1 MTKKQ
6 DDMTKGSFSDPIVFS
21 WQRIS
26 SEKTPR
32 VKVRMHKYDVATDN
46 WHCHD
51 GFWELVFVVS
61 GTAINE
67 TEYGRTPL
75 NKGDLFV
82 MPPGSVHHY
91 TEMSNFQHYI
101 IFFRPEAFASFPE
114 NFDSLPNFKI
124 LFQGGKDSS
133 PPLHIGG
140 GDILEVMEKLV
151 GANKE
156 YLNRKPGWMEAVCVE
171 AFRAL
176 IALLRYASPIEHQ
189 TNPTLFQIQKTIRYM
204 EDNLAKTLTLSS
216 LSTIAQM
223 SVSNFRL
230 RFHEFTGLS
239 PIDYLIR
246 LRLRQTAILLAY
258 TEQSLT
264 EIMEQTGFSD
274 GGYFGRQFRRAFG
287 RTPRQF
293 RKDAKSGAIL
303 PAEEYRNILPQHNS

>member
-1 MTKKQ
+1 
-6 DDMTKGSFSDPIVFS
+6 MTKGSFSDPIIFP
-21 WQRIS
+21 WERIS
-26 SEKTPR
+26 PEKTPR
-32 VKVRMHKYDVATDN
+32 VKVRMHKYDVATDS

-51 GFWELVFVVS
+51 GFWELVLVVS

-67 TEYGRTPL
+67 TEYGQTPL

-82 MPPGSVHHY
+82 MPPGSIHHY
-91 TEMSNFQHYI
+91 TAMNHFQHYAV
-101 IFFRPEAFASFPE
+101 FFRPEAFASFPE

-124 LFQGGKDSS
+124 LFQGGKTNS
-133 PPLHIGG
+133 PLLHISGN
-140 GDILEVMEKLV
+140 DIFEVMEKIA
-151 GANKE
+151 GACRE

-189 TNPTLFQIQKTIRYM
+189 TNPTRFQIQKTIRYM
-204 EDNLAKTLTLSS
+204 EDNLAKTLTLRS
-216 LSTIAQM
+216 LSAIAQM

-246 LRLRQTAILLAY
+246 LRLRQAAIILVY
-258 TEQSLT
+258 TEQSLS
-264 EIMEQTGFSD
+264 EVLAQTGFSD

-293 RKDAKSGAIL
+293 RKDAKSGVIL
-303 PAEEYRNILPQHNS
+303 PAEEYRNILPQHTS

>member
-1 MTKKQ
+1 
-6 DDMTKGSFSDPIVFS
+6 MTKGNFNDPIVFS

-26 SEKTPR
+26 PEKTPR
-32 VKVRMHKYDVATDN
+32 VKVRMHKYDVATDS

-61 GTAINE
+61 GTAVNE

-75 NKGDLFV
+75 AKGDLFV
-82 MPPGSVHHY
+82 MQPGSVHHY
-91 TEMSNFQHYI
+91 TEINNFQHYI
-101 IFFRPEAFASFPE
+101 IFFRPEAFDSFPE
-114 NFDSLPNFKI
+114 KFDALPNFKL

-133 PPLHIGG
+133 PLLHISDS
-140 GDILEVMEKLV
+140 DIFEVMDKIS
-151 GANKE
+151 GASRE
-156 YLNRKPGWMEAVCVE
+156 YLNRKPGWMEAVCAE

-189 TNPTLFQIQKTIRYM
+189 SNPTLFQIQKTIRYM
-204 EDNLAKTLTLSS
+204 EDNLAKTFTLRS

-264 EIMEQTGFSD
+264 EIMELTGFSD